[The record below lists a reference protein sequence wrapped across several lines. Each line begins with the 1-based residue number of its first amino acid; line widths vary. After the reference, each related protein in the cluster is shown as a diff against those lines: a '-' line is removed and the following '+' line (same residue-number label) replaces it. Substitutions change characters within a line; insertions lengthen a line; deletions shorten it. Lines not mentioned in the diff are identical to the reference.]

1 MKIQKDFKSDKD
13 MNLAKVPLQKI
24 AEEFGL
30 EVTEFEGKPAVIL
43 PQVVERSLDE
53 EQEGYDNFYVK
64 PSGATYYSAPAIP
77 TPMRV
82 VEHDDKKLLVVETLT
97 PDYGIVHEKGL
108 INFQRIVR
116 FFIHEAVN
124 NALHYTE
131 EPQQL
136 EHPLISK

>member
-1 MKIQKDFKSDKD
+1 MKIQKDTKSDKD

-24 AEEFGL
+24 AEEFNL
-30 EVTEFEGKPAVIL
+30 EVIEFDGKPAIVL
-43 PQVVERSLDE
+43 PSVKETSLDE
-53 EQEGYDNFYVK
+53 EHEGYDNFYVK
-64 PSGATYYSAPAIP
+64 PSGVTYYSAPAVP

-82 VEHDDKKLLVVETLT
+82 VDHEGKKLLIVETLT
-97 PDYGIVHEKGL
+97 PEYGIVHEKGL

-131 EPQQL
+131 EEQQL
-136 EHPLISK
+136 EHPLIVK